1 MKKNLIIFV
10 LLLLGILY
18 ILISISRPELYLN
31 EISMK
36 VKNPISLELLYLNID
51 TGLAEKSTED
61 VYKISLLPLYL
72 LMIISLILIFV
83 KKNK

>member
-1 MKKNLIIFV
+1 
-10 LLLLGILY
+10 
-18 ILISISRPELYLN
+18 
-31 EISMK
+31 MK
-36 VKNPISLELLYLNID
+36 VKNPISLDLLYLNID